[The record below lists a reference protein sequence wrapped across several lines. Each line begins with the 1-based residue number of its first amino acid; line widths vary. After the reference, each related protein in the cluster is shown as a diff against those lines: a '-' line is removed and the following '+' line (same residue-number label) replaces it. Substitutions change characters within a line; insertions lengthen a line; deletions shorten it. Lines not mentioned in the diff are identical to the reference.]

1 MGVSFD
7 EKIQPDIGEAFKV
20 AFENFDITTF
30 GIFRSLPLIIFAF
43 MYQTNIPMIY
53 KELAKKNLKNMEK
66 VIIVGTIGATI
77 CYLIAGIFGYVT
89 FIG

>member
-1 MGVSFD
+1 
-7 EKIQPDIGEAFKV
+7 
-20 AFENFDITTF
+20 
-30 GIFRSLPLIIFAF
+30 

-66 VIIVGTIGATI
+66 VLIVGTIGATI